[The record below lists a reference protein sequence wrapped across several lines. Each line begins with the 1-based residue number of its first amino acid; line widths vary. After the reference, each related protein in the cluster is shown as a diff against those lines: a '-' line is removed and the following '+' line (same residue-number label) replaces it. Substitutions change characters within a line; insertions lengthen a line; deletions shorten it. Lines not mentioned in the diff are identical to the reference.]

1 VKGRHMMK
9 TIRVMTPSKEYDALV
24 GEGLVDMAGP
34 EAARVRKPG
43 KAIIVSDSTVSGLYL
58 PRLGTSLRGAGFD
71 TCEFVFPPGESS
83 KNVSTL
89 TALLNHM
96 ARRRLTRSDT
106 VFALGGGVTGDL
118 AGLAASL
125 YMRGIGLVQ
134 IPTTLLSAVDS
145 SVGGKTAIDLDEG
158 KNLAGTFYQPDLV
171 LCDTRTLK
179 TLPAA
184 EYSNGCAEIIKYAM
198 IRDGELIEELRSP
211 DSGKIEG
218 IIARCIAIKADIV
231 RADERESGAR
241 KLLNFGHTFGHAI
254 EKCSGY
260 GVSHGSAVAA
270 GMALITAACFM
281 KGLCG
286 RDCLDGLL
294 AALRGCGLPASTVYG
309 EEELFEAAMGDKKR
323 GPDGITVVVARDIG
337 RCELHE
343 VSAAGFREFLRLG
356 LRWTGGGGEI

>member
-1 VKGRHMMK
+1 MMK
-9 TIRVMTPSKEYDALV
+9 TIRVATLKEYDVLV

-96 ARRRLTRSDT
+96 ARCRLARSDT
-106 VFALGGGVTGDL
+106 VFALGGGVTGDPR
-118 AGLAASL
+118 GLPPS

-211 DSGKIEG
+211 DSE
-218 IIARCIAIKADIV
+218 
-231 RADERESGAR
+231 
-241 KLLNFGHTFGHAI
+241 N
-254 EKCSGY
+254 
-260 GVSHGSAVAA
+260 
-270 GMALITAACFM
+270 
-281 KGLCG
+281 
-286 RDCLDGLL
+286 
-294 AALRGCGLPASTVYG
+294 
-309 EEELFEAAMGDKKR
+309 
-323 GPDGITVVVARDIG
+323 
-337 RCELHE
+337 
-343 VSAAGFREFLRLG
+343 
-356 LRWTGGGGEI
+356 